1 MLRPVEKMFTNI
13 IEQSKNFI
21 ETINRD
27 FENMN
32 NNIDSIVSSAMGNG
46 NNILSSMRESFM
58 IAPHE
63 TFTLEANN
71 SKMLDK

>member
-1 MLRPVEKMFTNI
+1 MFTNI

-58 IAPHE
+58 IAQHE